1 MQGRNTDSDI
11 ANGRGDTGQGE
22 SKAGT
27 NCKSSTD
34 IHIPRVKQTAAA
46 HCCVHRDPSRRS
58 AMAARAARRPN
69 GECTLLYIRNEHRT
83 VKRLS
88 SKYTHTHN

>member
-11 ANGRGDTGQGE
+11 ANGRVDTGQGE

-34 IHIPRVKQTAAA
+34 IHIPRVRQTAVAN
-46 HCCVHRDPSRRS
+46 CCAHRDPSRS
-58 AMAARAARRPN
+58 SETAARVARRPSS
-69 GECTLLYIRNEHRT
+69 ECTSRYVRN
-83 VKRLS
+83 
-88 SKYTHTHN
+88 